1 MNESDTATHA
11 VLVQNLSADVTKQT
25 LLDFFS
31 FCGDISIIKLRRAQ
45 GATAGEAGDDGAALE
60 ALVQFSTA
68 AAQKTALVLD
78 SATIKKRRVKIRGAD
93 PGMAE
98 AFVDEVEHGVPEAVA
113 AGAAAG
119 APDGQSDRVGQ
130 LRDEFGNLVHRA
142 SSTWHDFDEQHRISE
157 RARDFGE
164 ATRRKTQQINEQY
177 RISDR
182 AREGWSTAKQKS
194 HELDERW
201 RVSERAR
208 QGWGSLTSS
217 ISKLVRGDER
227 SGPGSSAGPDNPAP
241 TT

>member
-1 MNESDTATHA
+1 MTESDTAKHA

-45 GATAGEAGDDGAALE
+45 GATAEGAGDDGAALE

-78 SATIKKRRVKIRGAD
+78 SATIKKRRVKIRGVD
-93 PGMAE
+93 PGVAE
-98 AFVDEVEHGVPEAVA
+98 AFVDEVEHGVPEAA
-113 AGAAAG
+113 AGTVADG
-119 APDGQSDRVGQ
+119 PDRHSDRVGQ

-157 RARDFGE
+157 RARDLGE
-164 ATRRKTQQINEQY
+164 VTRRKTQQINEQY

-208 QGWGSLTSS
+208 QGWGSLKSS
-217 ISKLVRGDER
+217 ISKLVHGDER
-227 SGPGSSAGPDNPAP
+227 SGPSSSAGPDSPAP